1 MIIDRIKCL
10 DVFYKKSVL
19 KNLKNSKENTC
30 TAIFLIKF
38 SKKYRNFRVKG
49 FGGVPF
55 KVICKPLPCNVTK
68 TEPQHRVG
76 DKAAQF
82 KIAFR
87 KLRIE
92 ITIFLGNSA

>member
-55 KVICKPLPCNVTK
+55 KVIASLYLVMLLKQNPNTGWEIRLRNSRSPLENC
-68 TEPQHRVG
+68 ES
-76 DKAAQF
+76 
-82 KIAFR
+82 
-87 KLRIE
+87 KLP
-92 ITIFLGNSA
+92 FF